1 MKQIISSLLA
11 TSMLVQGCAGRTTI
25 TSQPSGAKVFIDGMQ
40 VGQTPYRYSDTKIIG
55 SQTSVTL
62 EKPGYQ
68 TLNTSFNRDEQLHVG
83 ALVGGLFVWPLLLW
97 VTTYKDNHHY
107 TLAPQGAQR
116 PAEPQTAPTPPAA
129 STPAD
134 SPAAETPD
142 APSPAPI
149 QPAAKSKAERLRELD
164 SLKAQKLISD
174 QEYSTQ
180 RQKILDEP

>member
-1 MKQIISSLLA
+1 
-11 TSMLVQGCAGRTTI
+11 MLVQGCAGRTTI
-25 TSQPSGAKVFIDGMQ
+25 TSQPSGAKVLIDGMQ

-83 ALVGGLFVWPLLLW
+83 ALVGGLFIWPLLLW

-107 TLAPQGAQR
+107 TLAPQGAQG
-116 PAEPQTAPTPPAA
+116 PAEPQ
-129 STPAD
+129 STPA
-134 SPAAETPD
+134 PAAAPSAAAEPATKTP
-142 APSPAPI
+142 APPASPAPV
-149 QPAAKSKAERLRELD
+149 QPVVKSKAERLRELD

-174 QEYSTQ
+174 QEYNAQ